1 MYKQLYKKVYTCS
14 ICSMLTAYV
23 FTANSIQLILTL
35 VSHELCYINLWSDT
49 ITIKWRCF
57 SYTVVFLY
65 LLDEQTSLLVLVPAG
80 IPSVI
85 VCV

>member
-14 ICSMLTAYV
+14 ICSVLTAYV

-49 ITIKWRCF
+49 ITIEACIPTLQCAPYF
-57 SYTVVFLY
+57 LVYYSYY
-65 LLDEQTSLLVLVPAG
+65 IIIS
-80 IPSVI
+80 INR
-85 VCV
+85 